1 MGQEQQLYQRNHI
14 ACHLH
19 IYNPLTFGVS
29 FCIQKLCS
37 HLFVLFCIQTQSWK
51 ENRIQ
56 NHENLGGRVLVDFRT
71 KPCYILLPA
80 QTFSIKSKCK
90 RRLSGGMK
98 MHLNQQDK
106 VNRIKNK
113 IKQNEPNG
121 IKIPVDILKLSTR
134 FKSSCGT
141 ICRAKT
147 YSGVTLCSFHH

>member
-1 MGQEQQLYQRNHI
+1 MGQEQQLHQHNHI

-37 HLFVLFCIQTQSWK
+37 HLFVLFCIQNMVLEKKTESKTVKTW
-51 ENRIQ
+51 
-56 NHENLGGRVLVDFRT
+56 GGRVLVDFRT

-98 MHLNQQDK
+98 IHLNQQDK

-141 ICRAKT
+141 I
-147 YSGVTLCSFHH
+147 